1 MIRSLSKTDGVIKAV
16 QMDLPF
22 PVSVNTYYRHY
33 NNRMVISARGRKF
46 RQEVEQRILASKE
59 GLPVP
64 LFGDSDVGLSMVL
77 HPPDKRKRD
86 IDNFSGKS
94 VLDSLIGGLYLDDSQ
109 VRSLHVEFGEIVKG
123 GKLDLICTR
132 I

>member
-1 MIRSLSKTDGVIKAV
+1 
-16 QMDLPF
+16 
-22 PVSVNTYYRHY
+22 
-33 NNRMVISARGRKF
+33 MVISARGRKF
-46 RQEVEQRILASKE
+46 RQEVEQRILVSKE

-64 LFGDSDVGLSMVL
+64 LFEESDVGLSMVL

-94 VLDSLIGGLYLDDSQ
+94 VLDSLIGGLYRDDSQ
-109 VRSLHVEFGEIVKG
+109 VRTLHVEFGDIVKG

-132 I
+132 L

>member
-16 QMDLPF
+16 QMDFAF

-59 GLPVP
+59 DFCPS
-64 LFGDSDVGLSMVL
+64 FGDSDVGLSMVL

-109 VRSLHVEFGEIVKG
+109 VRTLRSSLE
-123 GKLDLICTR
+123 R
-132 I
+132 